1 VHDDVDQHHARLETA
16 GNPREPCAEPVVS
29 GPRRGHFGTQ
39 SRYASRSSACRRRAA
54 EPSVDMCLRT
64 LVGVRILPAAMLF
77 VGGSAAL
84 EIGAGD
90 FSPGF
95 FGGIRFFR

>member
-1 VHDDVDQHHARLETA
+1 
-16 GNPREPCAEPVVS
+16 
-29 GPRRGHFGTQ
+29 
-39 SRYASRSSACRRRAA
+39 
-54 EPSVDMCLRT
+54 
-64 LVGVRILPAAMLF
+64 MLF